1 MNQHV
6 PTDERE
12 EQQQVRADDGYAQR
26 ERRFRQLYEEHYLHI
41 QAYAVRRVDVQADV
55 ADVVAEVF
63 TTAWRRLDDVPPAP
77 DARLWL
83 YGVARRV
90 LAGHRRGKERFGR
103 LIARIEASHVAAPLP
118 ALGDPDGRLTRALRQ
133 VPAAEREALMLV
145 AWEQLSYAEA
155 AQVLGCSPNAVGIR
169 VHRARTRVRE
179 AFGEPPQQ
187 NPQNAIRQTPMP
199 AHTGGNHGR

>member
-6 PTDERE
+6 PMDERE

-26 ERRFRQLYEEHYLHI
+26 ERRFRQLYEDHYLHI
-41 QAYAVRRVDVQADV
+41 QAYAVRRLEVQADV

-77 DARLWL
+77 EARLWL

-90 LAGHRRGKERFGR
+90 LAGHRRGKERFRR
-103 LIARIEASHVAAPLP
+103 LIARIEASQVAAPPP
-118 ALGDPDGRLTRALRQ
+118 ALGDPDGRLTRVLREI
-133 VPAAEREALMLV
+133 PPAEREALMLV
-145 AWEQLSYAEA
+145 AWERLSYAEA
-155 AQVLGCSPNAVGIR
+155 AQVLGCSPNAIGIR

-179 AFGEPPQQ
+179 AFGEPPPPETQV
-187 NPQNAIRQTPMP
+187 RETPMP

>member
-1 MNQHV
+1 
-6 PTDERE
+6 
-12 EQQQVRADDGYAQR
+12 
-26 ERRFRQLYEEHYLHI
+26 
-41 QAYAVRRVDVQADV
+41 VQADV

-77 DARLWL
+77 EARLWL

-103 LIARIEASHVAAPLP
+103 LIARIEATHVAAPQP

-133 VPAAEREALMLV
+133 VPPAEREALLLV

-155 AQVLGCSPNAVGIR
+155 AQVLGCSPNAIGIR

-179 AFGEPPQQ
+179 AFGEPPPE
-187 NPQNAIRQTPMP
+187 NPVRETPMP

>member
-1 MNQHV
+1 M
-6 PTDERE
+6 
-12 EQQQVRADDGYAQR
+12 RADDGYARR

-41 QAYAVRRVDVQADV
+41 QAYVVRRVDVRADV

-63 TTAWRRLDDVPPAP
+63 TTAWRRLDDVPPP
-77 DARLWL
+77 PEARLWL

-103 LIARIEASHVAAPLP
+103 LIARIEASHVASPQPAP

-133 VPAAEREALMLV
+133 VPPAEREALMLV

-155 AQVLGCSPNAVGIR
+155 AQVLGCSANAIGIR

-179 AFGEPPQQ
+179 AFGEPP
-187 NPQNAIRQTPMP
+187 PVSPPPLSPPPGSPVRETPMP

>member
-1 MNQHV
+1 M
-6 PTDERE
+6 
-12 EQQQVRADDGYAQR
+12 RADDGYAQR

-41 QAYAVRRVDVQADV
+41 QAYAVRRLDVQADV

-77 DARLWL
+77 EARLWL

-90 LAGHRRGKERFGR
+90 LAGHRRGKERFRR
-103 LIARIEASHVAAPLP
+103 LIARIEASHDAAPQR
-118 ALGDPDGRLTRALRQ
+118 ALGDPDARLTQVLRQ
-133 VPAAEREALMLV
+133 VPTAEREALMLV

-155 AQVLGCSPNAVGIR
+155 AEVLGCSQNAIGIR
-169 VHRARTRVRE
+169 VHRARTRIRE
-179 AFGEPPQQ
+179 AFGEPP
-187 NPQNAIRQTPMP
+187 PPETSLRATPMP